1 MRYRK
6 LFVYFLCFI
15 VLSSISCAQIPPQ
28 PEIPA
33 PIPPTTPAPHVRRM
47 ETPPYGG
54 GEAVIFVLDSVA
66 DASLTDT
73 VDKVIRLFGENNVPL
88 DIGLTPEVSVIKTY
102 DPTGL
107 IDYYDVGIIDISVDG
122 YSLPW
127 LSPQASSSSPEYIKL
142 ESILVKSRE
151 QFKFMFGQA
160 PVSCVFPTAAFNET
174 NYNLLIQS
182 GFKVICAPNS
192 ASFFPSSQPTNWP
205 GQVDPA
211 GLYRLPIVGSVESG
225 SDLLVLAGK
234 SIDSMGVACIQ
245 IQPADLQGK
254 DGKADPAKLSHLS
267 MLIKSCQKLGQITTL
282 ESWYKYKSLAS
293 DSLGKERPLPPY
305 PGGPVIIFRM
315 DDVSKGYLEDVV
327 QEIIKV
333 FQSNGIP
340 VDCGVVS
347 NAGGVD
353 TYKIPWLKQYFDQDA
368 VGISVHGY
376 DWTYYQMDTTRQ
388 LLSQKARQDDP
399 CINWAA
405 IQRDLLSENVTYMS
419 IKNKLLLARAQY
431 LAYYGANPI
440 ALTVPT
446 DYFDEIGYKAID
458 DAGFKVFSTQISS
471 EPHPSVEYTVDY
483 FGKRDPNGMYRIP
496 TAIDVCSWGDN
507 CTWGDVIDLGK
518 KATIKDYCQYHDVWQ
533 DVYGYN
539 DYTWSIC
546 TTLEKLGVEAIGIH
560 PSCFV
565 GKDGKPDRAKLE
577 KLDSLIKWFKS
588 FSTIMTFDQW
598 YRYKLLNKL

>member
-1 MRYRK
+1 
-6 LFVYFLCFI
+6 
-15 VLSSISCAQIPPQ
+15 
-28 PEIPA
+28 
-33 PIPPTTPAPHVRRM
+33 M

-66 DASLTDT
+66 DAILIDT

-88 DIGLTPEVSVIKTY
+88 DIGLPPAVSAIKTY
-102 DPTGL
+102 DPTRL

-127 LSPQASSSSPEYIKL
+127 LPPQASSSSPEYIDLK
-142 ESILVKSRE
+142 SVLVKSRE
-151 QFKFMFGQA
+151 QFKFIFGQA

-174 NYNLLIQS
+174 NYNLLVQS

-192 ASFFPSSQPTNWP
+192 ANFFPSSQPTNWS

-245 IQPADLQGK
+245 IQPADLQGR
-254 DGKADPAKLSHLS
+254 DGKADPAKLSQLS

-293 DSLGKERPLPPY
+293 NSLGKERQLPPY
-305 PGGPVIIFRM
+305 PGGPVIIFRL
-315 DDVSKGYLEDVV
+315 DDVSKGYHEDVV

-347 NAGGVD
+347 NAGGVE

-376 DWTYYQMDTTRQ
+376 DWTYYQFDTTQELQSKRA
-388 LLSQKARQDDP
+388 QKDNP
-399 CINWAA
+399 CINWATL
-405 IQRDLLSENVTYMS
+405 QRDVPGENVTYMS

-431 LAYYGANPI
+431 LAYYGVNPI

-446 DYFDEIGYKAID
+446 DFFDETGYKAID
-458 DAGFKVFSTQISS
+458 DAGFKVFSTQVLA
-471 EPHPSVEYTVDY
+471 EPHPSAEYTVNY
-483 FGKRDPNGMYRIP
+483 FGKRDPSGMYRIP

-518 KATIKDYCQYHDVWQ
+518 KATIKDYCQYHEVWQ

-560 PSCFV
+560 PSCFI
-565 GKDGKPDRAKLE
+565 GKDGKPDMAKLE

>member
-1 MRYRK
+1 
-6 LFVYFLCFI
+6 
-15 VLSSISCAQIPPQ
+15 
-28 PEIPA
+28 
-33 PIPPTTPAPHVRRM
+33 M

-66 DASLTDT
+66 DAILIDT

-88 DIGLTPEVSVIKTY
+88 DIGLPPAVSAIKTY
-102 DPTGL
+102 DPTRL

-127 LSPQASSSSPEYIKL
+127 LPPQASSSSPEYIDLK
-142 ESILVKSRE
+142 SVLVKSRE
-151 QFKFMFGQA
+151 QFKFIFGQA

-174 NYNLLIQS
+174 NYNLLVQS

-192 ASFFPSSQPTNWP
+192 ANFFPSSQPTNWS

-245 IQPADLQGK
+245 IQPADLQGR
-254 DGKADPAKLSHLS
+254 DGKADPAKLSQLS

-305 PGGPVIIFRM
+305 PGGPVIIFRL
-315 DDVSKGYLEDVV
+315 DDVSKGYHEDVV

-333 FQSNGIP
+333 FQKNGIP

-353 TYKIPWLKQYFDQDA
+353 SYDIPWLKQYFDQDA

-376 DWTYYQMDTTRQ
+376 DWTYYQLDTIKSK
-388 LLSQKARQDDP
+388 LSYDDIKSKLIAARH
-399 CINWAA
+399 
-405 IQRDLLSENVTYMS
+405 R
-419 IKNKLLLARAQY
+419 Y
-431 LAYYGANPI
+431 LEYFGIIPV

-446 DYFDEIGYKAID
+446 DYYDETGYRAVD
-458 DAGFKVFSTQISS
+458 DAGYKIFATQINV
-471 EPHPSVEYTVDY
+471 EPHPSTTHTVNY
-483 FGKRDPNGMYRIP
+483 SGKADPAGMYRIP
-496 TAIDVCSWGDN
+496 TASDVCAWDN
-507 CTWGDVIDLGK
+507 ITETWQDTYDINQQSKLQ
-518 KATIKDYCQYHDVWQ
+518 DYCDEMRPDNAQY
-533 DVYGYN
+533 YN
-539 DYTWSIC
+539 DF
-546 TTLEKLGVEAIGIH
+546 TTMLCSTLSKTGTAAIGIH

-577 KLDSLIKWFKS
+577 MLDKIVKWCKS
-588 FSTIMTFDQW
+588 FATVMTFEQW
-598 YRYKLLNKL
+598 YLYQTSKQ